1 MGKRYY
7 WLKLPEDF
15 FRQKP
20 IKKLRRIAG
29 GDTYTI
35 IYLKMLLV
43 SLKNE
48 GKLFFDGV
56 EENFTEEIALEL
68 DEEEE
73 NVKVTVQFLMAQG
86 LLQLID
92 ESEYELTE
100 CSRMVGSESASA
112 ERMRRLRDKKTSQC
126 DIGVTQQLHLSD
138 VEIDKEIE
146 NKYICSEVN
155 SGQPQPKAEI
165 EPVADSRTKVEIEPS
180 CSKAEL
186 KVETEPAQADVFIKL
201 PLINGDDYLV
211 TKEYVKE
218 LKELYPEM
226 EVKSIRGNLQTR
238 LQKLDNGEYSGL
250 ILAAAG
256 LKRLGLENRICR
268 YFSEDEILPAAGQGI
283 LAVQGRQD
291 LTYDYLEGYRD
302 EKAWFAGSAERAFV
316 KYLNGGC
323 SSPVAAFGVVE
334 GDELFLRGLYYRECD
349 GRYFKDSIRGPKAEA
364 EKLGRDLAKRMQD
377 MYDNIKTGGTSL

>member
-7 WLKLPEDF
+7 WLKLPDDF

-20 IKKLRRIAG
+20 IKKLRKIAG

-35 IYLKMLLV
+35 IYLKMLLI

-138 VEIDKEIE
+138 VEKEIEIEIDKDKEIE
-146 NKYICSEVN
+146 NKYICPEVN

-165 EPVADSRTKVEIEPS
+165 
-180 CSKAEL
+180 
-186 KVETEPAQADVFIKL
+186 EPAQADVFIKL

-218 LKELYPEM
+218 LKELYPAVDVEQALRNM
-226 EVKSIRGNLQTR
+226 RGW
-238 LQKLDNGEYSGL
+238 LDSNPRNKKTPRGIKRFITGWISRDQDEASRVPDKPKPVFQNRFNNFHQRDYDFAEYERQL
-250 ILAAAG
+250 
-256 LKRLGLENRICR
+256 LKRE
-268 YFSEDEILPAAGQGI
+268 
-283 LAVQGRQD
+283 
-291 LTYDYLEGYRD
+291 
-302 EKAWFAGSAERAFV
+302 
-316 KYLNGGC
+316 
-323 SSPVAAFGVVE
+323 
-334 GDELFLRGLYYRECD
+334 
-349 GRYFKDSIRGPKAEA
+349 
-364 EKLGRDLAKRMQD
+364 
-377 MYDNIKTGGTSL
+377 

>member
-7 WLKLPEDF
+7 WLKLPDDF

-138 VEIDKEIE
+138 VEKEKEKEIAIDKD
-146 NKYICSEVN
+146 K
-155 SGQPQPKAEI
+155 
-165 EPVADSRTKVEIEPS
+165 EIEPS

-218 LKELYPEM
+218 LKELYPAVDVEQALRNM
-226 EVKSIRGNLQTR
+226 RGW
-238 LQKLDNGEYSGL
+238 LDSNPRNKKTPRGIKRFITSWISREQDKAPRVPDKPKPVFQNRFNNFHQRDYDFAEYERQL
-250 ILAAAG
+250 
-256 LKRLGLENRICR
+256 LKRE
-268 YFSEDEILPAAGQGI
+268 
-283 LAVQGRQD
+283 
-291 LTYDYLEGYRD
+291 
-302 EKAWFAGSAERAFV
+302 
-316 KYLNGGC
+316 
-323 SSPVAAFGVVE
+323 
-334 GDELFLRGLYYRECD
+334 
-349 GRYFKDSIRGPKAEA
+349 
-364 EKLGRDLAKRMQD
+364 
-377 MYDNIKTGGTSL
+377 

>member
-7 WLKLPEDF
+7 WLKLPDDF

-138 VEIDKEIE
+138 VEKEKEIEIDKEIE
-146 NKYICSEVN
+146 NKYICPEVN

-165 EPVADSRTKVEIEPS
+165 EPVADSRT
-180 CSKAEL
+180 

-218 LKELYPEM
+218 LKELYPAVDVEQALRSM
-226 EVKSIRGNLQTR
+226 RGWLGSHPKNKKTPRGIKRFITGWISRDQDEASR
-238 LQKLDNGEYSGL
+238 VPDKPKPVFQNRFNNFHQRDYDFAEYERQL
-250 ILAAAG
+250 
-256 LKRLGLENRICR
+256 LKRE
-268 YFSEDEILPAAGQGI
+268 
-283 LAVQGRQD
+283 
-291 LTYDYLEGYRD
+291 
-302 EKAWFAGSAERAFV
+302 
-316 KYLNGGC
+316 
-323 SSPVAAFGVVE
+323 
-334 GDELFLRGLYYRECD
+334 
-349 GRYFKDSIRGPKAEA
+349 
-364 EKLGRDLAKRMQD
+364 
-377 MYDNIKTGGTSL
+377 

>member
-7 WLKLPEDF
+7 WLKLPDDF

-68 DEEEE
+68 DEEEK

-138 VEIDKEIE
+138 VEKEKEIDKD
-146 NKYICSEVN
+146 K
-155 SGQPQPKAEI
+155 EI
-165 EPVADSRTKVEIEPS
+165 EPVAESRTKVEIEPS

-218 LKELYPEM
+218 LKELYPAVDVEQALRSM
-226 EVKSIRGNLQTR
+226 RGWLGSHPKNKKTPRGIKRFITGWISRDQDEASR
-238 LQKLDNGEYSGL
+238 VPDKPKPVSQNRFNNFHQRDYDFAEYERQL
-250 ILAAAG
+250 L
-256 LKRLGLENRICR
+256 NR
-268 YFSEDEILPAAGQGI
+268 E
-283 LAVQGRQD
+283 
-291 LTYDYLEGYRD
+291 
-302 EKAWFAGSAERAFV
+302 
-316 KYLNGGC
+316 
-323 SSPVAAFGVVE
+323 
-334 GDELFLRGLYYRECD
+334 
-349 GRYFKDSIRGPKAEA
+349 
-364 EKLGRDLAKRMQD
+364 
-377 MYDNIKTGGTSL
+377 

>member
-7 WLKLPEDF
+7 WLKLPDDF

-138 VEIDKEIE
+138 VEKEKEIEIDKEKEIE
-146 NKYICSEVN
+146 NKYICPEVN
-155 SGQPQPKAEI
+155 SGQPQPKA
-165 EPVADSRTKVEIEPS
+165 EIEPS

-218 LKELYPEM
+218 LKELYPAVDVEQALRSM
-226 EVKSIRGNLQTR
+226 RGWLGSHPKNKKTPRGIKRFITGWISRDQDEASR
-238 LQKLDNGEYSGL
+238 VPDKPKPVFQNRFNNFHQRDYDFAEYERQL
-250 ILAAAG
+250 
-256 LKRLGLENRICR
+256 LKRE
-268 YFSEDEILPAAGQGI
+268 
-283 LAVQGRQD
+283 
-291 LTYDYLEGYRD
+291 
-302 EKAWFAGSAERAFV
+302 
-316 KYLNGGC
+316 
-323 SSPVAAFGVVE
+323 
-334 GDELFLRGLYYRECD
+334 
-349 GRYFKDSIRGPKAEA
+349 
-364 EKLGRDLAKRMQD
+364 
-377 MYDNIKTGGTSL
+377 

>member
-138 VEIDKEIE
+138 VEKEIE
-146 NKYICSEVN
+146 IDKD
-155 SGQPQPKAEI
+155 K
-165 EPVADSRTKVEIEPS
+165 EIEPS

-218 LKELYPEM
+218 LKELYPAVDVEQALRSM
-226 EVKSIRGNLQTR
+226 RGWLGSHPKNKKTPRGIKRFITGWISRDQDEASR
-238 LQKLDNGEYSGL
+238 VPDKPKPVSQNRFNNFHQRDYDFAEYERQL
-250 ILAAAG
+250 L
-256 LKRLGLENRICR
+256 NR
-268 YFSEDEILPAAGQGI
+268 E
-283 LAVQGRQD
+283 
-291 LTYDYLEGYRD
+291 
-302 EKAWFAGSAERAFV
+302 
-316 KYLNGGC
+316 
-323 SSPVAAFGVVE
+323 
-334 GDELFLRGLYYRECD
+334 
-349 GRYFKDSIRGPKAEA
+349 
-364 EKLGRDLAKRMQD
+364 
-377 MYDNIKTGGTSL
+377 

>member
-7 WLKLPEDF
+7 WLKLPDDF

-100 CSRMVGSESASA
+100 CFRMVGSESASA

-138 VEIDKEIE
+138 VEKEKEIEIDKDKEIE
-146 NKYICSEVN
+146 NKYICPEVN
-155 SGQPQPKAEI
+155 SGQPQPKA
-165 EPVADSRTKVEIEPS
+165 EIEPS

-218 LKELYPEM
+218 LKELYPAVDVEQALRSM
-226 EVKSIRGNLQTR
+226 RGWLGSHPKNKKTPRGIKRFITGWISRDQDEASR
-238 LQKLDNGEYSGL
+238 VPDKPKPVFQNRFNNFHQRDYDFAEYERQL
-250 ILAAAG
+250 
-256 LKRLGLENRICR
+256 LKRE
-268 YFSEDEILPAAGQGI
+268 
-283 LAVQGRQD
+283 
-291 LTYDYLEGYRD
+291 
-302 EKAWFAGSAERAFV
+302 
-316 KYLNGGC
+316 
-323 SSPVAAFGVVE
+323 
-334 GDELFLRGLYYRECD
+334 
-349 GRYFKDSIRGPKAEA
+349 
-364 EKLGRDLAKRMQD
+364 
-377 MYDNIKTGGTSL
+377 

>member
-7 WLKLPEDF
+7 WLKLPDDF

-73 NVKVTVQFLMAQG
+73 NVKVTVRFLMAQG

-138 VEIDKEIE
+138 VEKEKEIEIDKDKEIE
-146 NKYICSEVN
+146 NKYICPEVN
-155 SGQPQPKAEI
+155 SGQPQPKA
-165 EPVADSRTKVEIEPS
+165 EIEPS

-218 LKELYPEM
+218 LKELYPAVDVEQALRNM
-226 EVKSIRGNLQTR
+226 RGWLDSNPRNKKTPRGIKRFITSWISREQDKAPRVPDKSKPVSQNRFNNFHQR
-238 LQKLDNGEYSGL
+238 DYDFAEYERQL
-250 ILAAAG
+250 
-256 LKRLGLENRICR
+256 LKR
-268 YFSEDEILPAAGQGI
+268 
-283 LAVQGRQD
+283 
-291 LTYDYLEGYRD
+291 
-302 EKAWFAGSAERAFV
+302 
-316 KYLNGGC
+316 
-323 SSPVAAFGVVE
+323 
-334 GDELFLRGLYYRECD
+334 
-349 GRYFKDSIRGPKAEA
+349 
-364 EKLGRDLAKRMQD
+364 
-377 MYDNIKTGGTSL
+377 

>member
-7 WLKLPEDF
+7 WLKLPDDF

-138 VEIDKEIE
+138 VEKEKEIEIDKDKEIE
-146 NKYICSEVN
+146 NKYICPEVN
-155 SGQPQPKAEI
+155 SGQPQP
-165 EPVADSRTKVEIEPS
+165 KVEIEPS

-218 LKELYPEM
+218 LKELYPAVDVEQALRNM
-226 EVKSIRGNLQTR
+226 RGWLDSNPRNKKTPRGIKRFITSWISREQDKAPRVPDKSKPVSQNRFNNFHQR
-238 LQKLDNGEYSGL
+238 DYDFAEYERQL
-250 ILAAAG
+250 
-256 LKRLGLENRICR
+256 LKR
-268 YFSEDEILPAAGQGI
+268 
-283 LAVQGRQD
+283 
-291 LTYDYLEGYRD
+291 
-302 EKAWFAGSAERAFV
+302 
-316 KYLNGGC
+316 
-323 SSPVAAFGVVE
+323 
-334 GDELFLRGLYYRECD
+334 
-349 GRYFKDSIRGPKAEA
+349 
-364 EKLGRDLAKRMQD
+364 
-377 MYDNIKTGGTSL
+377 

>member
-7 WLKLPEDF
+7 WLKLPDDF

-112 ERMRRLRDKKTSQC
+112 ERMRRLRDIKYGFVKMEREYCCCPKCRNILNAGPNYQPEFC
-126 DIGVTQQLHLSD
+126 DR
-138 VEIDKEIE
+138 
-146 NKYICSEVN
+146 C
-155 SGQPQPKAEI
+155 GQAL
-165 EPVADSRTKVEIEPS
+165 DFSN
-180 CSKAEL
+180 
-186 KVETEPAQADVFIKL
+186 TEWEED
-201 PLINGDDYLV
+201 
-211 TKEYVKE
+211 
-218 LKELYPEM
+218 
-226 EVKSIRGNLQTR
+226 
-238 LQKLDNGEYSGL
+238 
-250 ILAAAG
+250 
-256 LKRLGLENRICR
+256 KRLGFLKPE
-268 YFSEDEILPAAGQGI
+268 
-283 LAVQGRQD
+283 AV
-291 LTYDYLEGYRD
+291 
-302 EKAWFAGSAERAFV
+302 
-316 KYLNGGC
+316 
-323 SSPVAAFGVVE
+323 
-334 GDELFLRGLYYRECD
+334 
-349 GRYFKDSIRGPKAEA
+349 
-364 EKLGRDLAKRMQD
+364 
-377 MYDNIKTGGTSL
+377 

>member
-7 WLKLPEDF
+7 WLKLPDDF

-20 IKKLRRIAG
+20 IKKLRKIAG

-35 IYLKMLLV
+35 IYLKMLLI

-112 ERMRRLRDKKTSQC
+112 ERMRRLRDKKASQC
-126 DIGVTQQLHLSD
+126 DIGVTQPLHLSD
-138 VEIDKEIE
+138 VEKEIE
-146 NKYICSEVN
+146 LEKDKEKDNKYICPEVN
-155 SGQPQPKAEI
+155 SGQPQPK
-165 EPVADSRTKVEIEPS
+165 VEIEPS
-180 CSKAEL
+180 CSKTEL

-201 PLINGDDYLV
+201 PLINRDDYLV

-218 LKELYPEM
+218 LKKLYPAVDVEQALRNM
-226 EVKSIRGNLQTR
+226 RGW
-238 LQKLDNGEYSGL
+238 LDSNPRNRKTPRGIKRFITGWISREQDKAPRVPDKPKTTPQNRFNNFHQREYDFEQYERQL
-250 ILAAAG
+250 L
-256 LKRLGLENRICR
+256 NR
-268 YFSEDEILPAAGQGI
+268 
-283 LAVQGRQD
+283 
-291 LTYDYLEGYRD
+291 
-302 EKAWFAGSAERAFV
+302 
-316 KYLNGGC
+316 
-323 SSPVAAFGVVE
+323 
-334 GDELFLRGLYYRECD
+334 
-349 GRYFKDSIRGPKAEA
+349 
-364 EKLGRDLAKRMQD
+364 
-377 MYDNIKTGGTSL
+377 

>member
-7 WLKLPEDF
+7 WLKLPDDF

-73 NVKVTVQFLMAQG
+73 NVKVTVQFLMTQG

-138 VEIDKEIE
+138 VEKEKEIEIDKDKEIE
-146 NKYICSEVN
+146 NKYICPEVN
-155 SGQPQPKAEI
+155 SGQPQP
-165 EPVADSRTKVEIEPS
+165 KVEIEPS

-218 LKELYPEM
+218 LKELYPAVDVEQALRNM
-226 EVKSIRGNLQTR
+226 RGWIDSNPRNKKTPRGIKRFITSWISREQDKAPRVPDKSKPVSQNRFNNFHQR
-238 LQKLDNGEYSGL
+238 DYDFAEYERQL
-250 ILAAAG
+250 
-256 LKRLGLENRICR
+256 LKR
-268 YFSEDEILPAAGQGI
+268 
-283 LAVQGRQD
+283 
-291 LTYDYLEGYRD
+291 
-302 EKAWFAGSAERAFV
+302 
-316 KYLNGGC
+316 
-323 SSPVAAFGVVE
+323 
-334 GDELFLRGLYYRECD
+334 
-349 GRYFKDSIRGPKAEA
+349 
-364 EKLGRDLAKRMQD
+364 
-377 MYDNIKTGGTSL
+377 

>member
-7 WLKLPEDF
+7 WLKLPDDF

-138 VEIDKEIE
+138 VEKEIE
-146 NKYICSEVN
+146 IDKD
-155 SGQPQPKAEI
+155 K
-165 EPVADSRTKVEIEPS
+165 EIEPS

-218 LKELYPEM
+218 LKELYPAVDVEQALRNM
-226 EVKSIRGNLQTR
+226 RGW
-238 LQKLDNGEYSGL
+238 LDSNPRNKKTPRGIKRFITSWISREQDKAPRVPDKPKPVFQNRFNNFHQRDYDFAEYERQL
-250 ILAAAG
+250 
-256 LKRLGLENRICR
+256 LKRE
-268 YFSEDEILPAAGQGI
+268 
-283 LAVQGRQD
+283 
-291 LTYDYLEGYRD
+291 
-302 EKAWFAGSAERAFV
+302 
-316 KYLNGGC
+316 
-323 SSPVAAFGVVE
+323 
-334 GDELFLRGLYYRECD
+334 
-349 GRYFKDSIRGPKAEA
+349 
-364 EKLGRDLAKRMQD
+364 
-377 MYDNIKTGGTSL
+377 

>member
-7 WLKLPEDF
+7 WLKLPDDF

-138 VEIDKEIE
+138 VEKEKEKEIE
-146 NKYICSEVN
+146 IDKD
-155 SGQPQPKAEI
+155 K
-165 EPVADSRTKVEIEPS
+165 EIEPS

-218 LKELYPEM
+218 LKELYPAVDVEQALRSM
-226 EVKSIRGNLQTR
+226 RGWLGSHPKNKKTPRGIKRFITGWISRDQDEASR
-238 LQKLDNGEYSGL
+238 VPDKPKPVFQNRFNNFHQRDYDFAEYERQL
-250 ILAAAG
+250 
-256 LKRLGLENRICR
+256 LKRE
-268 YFSEDEILPAAGQGI
+268 
-283 LAVQGRQD
+283 
-291 LTYDYLEGYRD
+291 
-302 EKAWFAGSAERAFV
+302 
-316 KYLNGGC
+316 
-323 SSPVAAFGVVE
+323 
-334 GDELFLRGLYYRECD
+334 
-349 GRYFKDSIRGPKAEA
+349 
-364 EKLGRDLAKRMQD
+364 
-377 MYDNIKTGGTSL
+377 

>member
-138 VEIDKEIE
+138 VEKEIEIDKDKEIE
-146 NKYICSEVN
+146 NKYICPEVN

-165 EPVADSRTKVEIEPS
+165 EPVAESRTKVEI
-180 CSKAEL
+180 
-186 KVETEPAQADVFIKL
+186 EPAQADVFIKL

-218 LKELYPEM
+218 LKELYPAVDVEQALRSM
-226 EVKSIRGNLQTR
+226 RGWLGSHPKNKKTPRGIKRFITGWISRDQDEASR
-238 LQKLDNGEYSGL
+238 VPDKPKPVSQNRFNNFHQRDYDFAEYERQL
-250 ILAAAG
+250 L
-256 LKRLGLENRICR
+256 NR
-268 YFSEDEILPAAGQGI
+268 E
-283 LAVQGRQD
+283 
-291 LTYDYLEGYRD
+291 
-302 EKAWFAGSAERAFV
+302 
-316 KYLNGGC
+316 
-323 SSPVAAFGVVE
+323 
-334 GDELFLRGLYYRECD
+334 
-349 GRYFKDSIRGPKAEA
+349 
-364 EKLGRDLAKRMQD
+364 
-377 MYDNIKTGGTSL
+377 

>member
-7 WLKLPEDF
+7 WLKLPDDF

-138 VEIDKEIE
+138 VEKEIEIDKDKEIE
-146 NKYICSEVN
+146 NKYICPEVN

-165 EPVADSRTKVEIEPS
+165 EPVAESRTKVEIEPS

-201 PLINGDDYLV
+201 PLINGANRLTGALV
-211 TKEYVKE
+211 GVAKGIVF
-218 LKELYPEM
+218 LWIAL
-226 EVKSIRGNLQTR
+226 
-238 LQKLDNGEYSGL
+238 L
-250 ILAAAG
+250 ILTVLCSTETGKTG
-256 LKRLGLENRICR
+256 LAL
-268 YFSEDEILPAAGQGI
+268 
-283 LAVQGRQD
+283 V
-291 LTYDYLEGYRD
+291 
-302 EKAWFAGSAERAFV
+302 EKDS
-316 KYLNGGC
+316 
-323 SSPVAAFGVVE
+323 
-334 GDELFLRGLYYRECD
+334 FLRVVYR
-349 GRYFKDSIRGPKAEA
+349 
-364 EKLGRDLAKRMQD
+364 
-377 MYDNIKTGGTSL
+377 YDVLVNAFLQFFGK

>member
-73 NVKVTVQFLMAQG
+73 NVKVTVQFLVAQG

-138 VEIDKEIE
+138 VEKEKEIEIDKDKEIE
-146 NKYICSEVN
+146 NKYICPEVN
-155 SGQPQPKAEI
+155 SGQPQP
-165 EPVADSRTKVEIEPS
+165 KVEIEPS

-218 LKELYPEM
+218 LKELYPAVDVEQALRNM
-226 EVKSIRGNLQTR
+226 RGWLDSNPRNKKTPRGIKRFITSWISREQDKAPRVPDKSKPVSQNRFNNFHQR
-238 LQKLDNGEYSGL
+238 DYDFAEYERQL
-250 ILAAAG
+250 
-256 LKRLGLENRICR
+256 LKRE
-268 YFSEDEILPAAGQGI
+268 
-283 LAVQGRQD
+283 
-291 LTYDYLEGYRD
+291 
-302 EKAWFAGSAERAFV
+302 
-316 KYLNGGC
+316 
-323 SSPVAAFGVVE
+323 
-334 GDELFLRGLYYRECD
+334 
-349 GRYFKDSIRGPKAEA
+349 
-364 EKLGRDLAKRMQD
+364 
-377 MYDNIKTGGTSL
+377 

>member
-7 WLKLPEDF
+7 WLKLPDDF

-138 VEIDKEIE
+138 VEKEKEIEIEIEKEKEIEIDKDKEIE
-146 NKYICSEVN
+146 NKYICPEVN
-155 SGQPQPKAEI
+155 SGQPQPKVEI
-165 EPVADSRTKVEIEPS
+165 EPVAENRTKVEIEPS

-211 TKEYVKE
+211 TKECVKE
-218 LKELYPEM
+218 LKELYPAVDVEQALRNM
-226 EVKSIRGNLQTR
+226 RGWLDSNPRNKKTPRGIKRFITSWISREQDKAPRVPDKSKPVSQNRFNNFHQR
-238 LQKLDNGEYSGL
+238 DYDFAEYERQL
-250 ILAAAG
+250 
-256 LKRLGLENRICR
+256 LKR
-268 YFSEDEILPAAGQGI
+268 
-283 LAVQGRQD
+283 
-291 LTYDYLEGYRD
+291 
-302 EKAWFAGSAERAFV
+302 
-316 KYLNGGC
+316 
-323 SSPVAAFGVVE
+323 
-334 GDELFLRGLYYRECD
+334 
-349 GRYFKDSIRGPKAEA
+349 
-364 EKLGRDLAKRMQD
+364 
-377 MYDNIKTGGTSL
+377 

>member
-7 WLKLPEDF
+7 WLKLPDDF

-138 VEIDKEIE
+138 VEKEIE
-146 NKYICSEVN
+146 IDKD
-155 SGQPQPKAEI
+155 K
-165 EPVADSRTKVEIEPS
+165 EIEPS

-218 LKELYPEM
+218 LKELYPAVDVEQALRNM
-226 EVKSIRGNLQTR
+226 RGW
-238 LQKLDNGEYSGL
+238 LDSNPRNKKTPRGIKRFITGWISREQDKAPRVPDKPKPVSQNRFNNFHQRDYDFAEYERQL
-250 ILAAAG
+250 
-256 LKRLGLENRICR
+256 LKRE
-268 YFSEDEILPAAGQGI
+268 
-283 LAVQGRQD
+283 
-291 LTYDYLEGYRD
+291 
-302 EKAWFAGSAERAFV
+302 
-316 KYLNGGC
+316 
-323 SSPVAAFGVVE
+323 
-334 GDELFLRGLYYRECD
+334 
-349 GRYFKDSIRGPKAEA
+349 
-364 EKLGRDLAKRMQD
+364 
-377 MYDNIKTGGTSL
+377 

>member
-7 WLKLPEDF
+7 WLKLPDDF

-138 VEIDKEIE
+138 VEKEIEIEKDKEIE
-146 NKYICSEVN
+146 NKYICPEVN
-155 SGQPQPKAEI
+155 SGQPQP
-165 EPVADSRTKVEIEPS
+165 KVEIEPS

-186 KVETEPAQADVFIKL
+186 KVETEPAQVDVFIKL

-218 LKELYPEM
+218 LKELYPAVDVEQALRSM
-226 EVKSIRGNLQTR
+226 RGWLGSHPKNKKTPRGIKRFITGWISRDQDEASR
-238 LQKLDNGEYSGL
+238 VPDKPKPVSQNRFNNFHQRDYDFAEYERQL
-250 ILAAAG
+250 L
-256 LKRLGLENRICR
+256 NR
-268 YFSEDEILPAAGQGI
+268 E
-283 LAVQGRQD
+283 
-291 LTYDYLEGYRD
+291 
-302 EKAWFAGSAERAFV
+302 
-316 KYLNGGC
+316 
-323 SSPVAAFGVVE
+323 
-334 GDELFLRGLYYRECD
+334 
-349 GRYFKDSIRGPKAEA
+349 
-364 EKLGRDLAKRMQD
+364 
-377 MYDNIKTGGTSL
+377 